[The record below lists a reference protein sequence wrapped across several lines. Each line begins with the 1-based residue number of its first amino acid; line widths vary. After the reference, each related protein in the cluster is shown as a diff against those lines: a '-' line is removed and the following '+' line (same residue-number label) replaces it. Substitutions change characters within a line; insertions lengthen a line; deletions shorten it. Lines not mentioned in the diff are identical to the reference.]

1 MIHDLAAER
10 RRHER
15 AVLVGVVPRTTAE
28 DSLSELALLAHTAGA
43 HVVTTVRQ
51 RRGTI
56 HPGTFVSKGK
66 LEDLAV
72 MATDDKIDVFIFDED
87 LHPVQVKNLQDKLQK
102 KILDRSELILD
113 IFASRARTREAR
125 IQVELA
131 QLEYMLPRLTRLWSH
146 LSRTGGGIGTRGPGE
161 TQLETD
167 RRQVRDKILLL
178 KRQMKDVEKER
189 QVQRNRRRGLH
200 RTALVGY
207 TNAGK
212 STIMNALTGAGV
224 LAEDKLFATLDAT
237 TRRLVFSDGTLTLLS
252 DTVGFLRKLPHHL
265 IASFSS
271 TLEEVVEADL
281 LVHVIDAGH
290 PDAEAQI
297 DAVEQVLDQIG
308 AGSKPTLL
316 VLNKADQV
324 RDEAELR
331 GLELRHPNSIVI
343 SAIDRD
349 GVARL
354 RARIHEIMIEATP
367 ENARPWGTRVWKP
380 KVAVD
385 PLAASGE

>member
-1 MIHDLAAER
+1 MIHDLDAER
-10 RRHER
+10 RRVER

-28 DSLSELALLAHTAGA
+28 DSLNELALLADTAGA
-43 HVVTTVRQ
+43 RVVKTIRQ

-66 LEDLAV
+66 LEELVELAQSDQADL
-72 MATDDKIDVFIFDED
+72 FIFDED
-87 LHPVQVKNLQDKLQK
+87 LHPIQVKNLQDKIQK

-113 IFASRARTREAR
+113 IFASRAHTREAKL
-125 IQVELA
+125 QVELA

-167 RRQVRDKILLL
+167 RRQVRDKILML
-178 KRQMKDVEKER
+178 KKQMKDVEKER
-189 QVQRNRRRGLH
+189 KVQRARRKFHH
-200 RTALVGY
+200 RAALVGY

-265 IASFSS
+265 IASFRS
-271 TLEEVVEADL
+271 TLEEVIEADL
-281 LVHVIDAGH
+281 LVHVVDAAH

-297 DAVEQVLDQIG
+297 DAVDQVLEELA
-308 AGSKPTLL
+308 AGLKPMLL

-331 GLELRHPNSIVI
+331 GLALRHPGALVV
-343 SAIDRD
+343 SAIDRA
-349 GVARL
+349 GVAELRERL
-354 RARIHEIMIEATP
+354 HELVVQAASA
-367 ENARPWGTRVWKP
+367 NSRPWGRRKGS
-380 KVAVD
+380 VD
-385 PLAASGE
+385 VLRPDGG

>member
-1 MIHDLAAER
+1 MIHDLDAER
-10 RRHER
+10 RRLER

-28 DSLSELALLAHTAGA
+28 DSLSELALLATTAGA
-43 HVVTTVRQ
+43 QVVRTVRQ

-66 LEDLAV
+66 LEELVA
-72 MATDDKIDVFIFDED
+72 MASDDKIDMFIFDED

-113 IFASRARTREAR
+113 IFASRARTREAK

-167 RRQVRDKILLL
+167 KRQVREKIMLL

-189 QVQRNRRRGLH
+189 QVQRNRRQQLH

-212 STIMNALTGAGV
+212 STIMNALTGAKV

-271 TLEEVVEADL
+271 TLEEVVGADL

-290 PDAEAQI
+290 PDVEAQI
-297 DAVEQVLDQIG
+297 DAVETVLEEIG

-343 SAIDRD
+343 SAIDKD
-349 GVARL
+349 GVAQL
-354 RARIHEIMIEATP
+354 RERIHELIIEATP
-367 ENARPWGTRVWKP
+367 ENARWGAKGRRAKAAA
-380 KVAVD
+380 VA
-385 PLAASGE
+385 PGNGSGE